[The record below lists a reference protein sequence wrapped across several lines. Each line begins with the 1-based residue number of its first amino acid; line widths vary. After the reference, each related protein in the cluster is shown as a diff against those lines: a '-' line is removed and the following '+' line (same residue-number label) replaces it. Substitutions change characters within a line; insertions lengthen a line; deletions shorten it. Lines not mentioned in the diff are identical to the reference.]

1 MLAAMRRASSE
12 LAPSHRRSMSKQW
25 IILKRSTDKLWDAG
39 ERQFKLAQ
47 ETSNRQAVEIQNQ
60 IDIAREANR
69 AAQKSADAAV
79 ATERARLYA
88 VIEDNFLE
96 CIDAAACW
104 DGPLQQEERPLPMN
118 IQPMAGVR
126 FKNYGKTPA
135 IVIEVGT
142 GIIYAGYD
150 PRSSLG

>member
-118 IQPMAGVR
+118 IQPMAGSQVQKLR
-126 FKNYGKTPA
+126 KD
-135 IVIEVGT
+135 T
-142 GIIYAGYD
+142 GYCHRSRNRDHLCGYD